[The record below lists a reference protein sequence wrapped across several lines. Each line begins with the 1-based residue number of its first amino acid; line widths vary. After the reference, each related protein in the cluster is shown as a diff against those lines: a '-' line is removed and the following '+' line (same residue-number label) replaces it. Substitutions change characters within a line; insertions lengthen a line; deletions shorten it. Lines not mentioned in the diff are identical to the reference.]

1 MEITPLITK
10 GRPVVVL
17 GRITISVTSLR
28 GGVPVSMPGCQLG
41 QMYASYWRLGGLFFL
56 HKEEQTTTED
66 ILLLCGLLRRVN
78 HEDPSEGS
86 KLDGQHFTV
95 LPQLPDFCPEI
106 AQ

>member
-1 MEITPLITK
+1 M
-10 GRPVVVL
+10 
-17 GRITISVTSLR
+17 
-28 GGVPVSMPGCQLG
+28 
-41 QMYASYWRLGGLFFL
+41 

-66 ILLLCGLLRRVN
+66 ILLLCGLLRQVN